1 MPTKKKTATGP
12 KAKLMKKNL
21 AQLKAQAK
29 KLKIKGFSTKK
40 KEALVNSIMMAQARN
55 NKGKATTKT
64 RKISSAVKGPNAALI
79 KALEKMSPGQRRDL
93 MKMYGMAEKDYT
105 PTGTRSS
112 IKRMAKKRGA
122 PANRVMRNPAR
133 TGRQMMGQRQ
143 TYYEIDLSNFSN
155 RELRTVAFIINQYLN
170 DELTERARRYFY
182 DEGLKI
188 GFNTNSGKVF
198 LTNEDYQVLLIN
210 DYEDRELDL
219 FISTPYSGEEGFYDD
234 LMDIYEELDPEDQ
247 EYLDSLK

>member
-133 TGRQMMGQRQ
+133 TGRQMMGSMVD
-143 TYYEIDLSNFSN
+143 YANFADFGY
-155 RELRTVAFIINQYLN
+155 RELDMAGDL
-170 DELTERARRYFY
+170 LTKYANGTMSRMARDYFSGPY
-182 DEGLKI
+182 GI
-188 GFNTNSGKVF
+188 QVGFNKNSGNVF
-198 LTNEDYQVLLIN
+198 LVDEDYNVLM
-210 DYEDRELDL
+210 DDGKELDL

-234 LMDIYEELDPEDQ
+234 LMDIYEELDEEDK
-247 EYLDSLK
+247 EYLDSLR